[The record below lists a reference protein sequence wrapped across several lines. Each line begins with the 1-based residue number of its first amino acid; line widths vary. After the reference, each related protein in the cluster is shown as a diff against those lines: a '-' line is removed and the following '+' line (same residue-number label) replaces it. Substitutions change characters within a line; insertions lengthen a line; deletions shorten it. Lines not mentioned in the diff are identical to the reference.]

1 MYQLLLSMFAGTAW
15 DERVSAPLRD
25 IIDWEHA
32 LHARGNRF
40 VFRANGGLKLGV
52 SLSKEVPV

>member
-25 IIDWEHA
+25 IMDRRHE
-32 LHARGNRF
+32 LHARGSRF
-40 VFRANGGLKLGV
+40 VFRANGV
-52 SLSKEVPV
+52 RNWACP

>member
-25 IIDWEHA
+25 IIDWGHA

-40 VFRANGGLKLGV
+40 VFRANGGSETGR
-52 SLSKEVPV
+52 VPE